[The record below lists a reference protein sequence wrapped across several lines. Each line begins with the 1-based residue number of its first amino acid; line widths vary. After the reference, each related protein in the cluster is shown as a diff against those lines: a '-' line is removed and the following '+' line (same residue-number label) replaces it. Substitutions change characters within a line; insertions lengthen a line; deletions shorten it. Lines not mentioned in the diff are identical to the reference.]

1 MPYVHFA
8 IEMLIIIVAIPIL
21 VLAFKLAAW
30 EENDDYRR
38 LERKAHLNLMRQ
50 SGRNVT
56 EWVEDASL

>member
-1 MPYVHFA
+1 MPYVQFA
-8 IEMLIIIVAIPIL
+8 IEIGLIAIGAL
-21 VLAFKLAAW
+21 VMWFAFALARW
-30 EENDDYRR
+30 EEDDDYRR